1 MPKCT
6 LSLNGI
12 IKSCLETSTNSSK
25 IRNTIDLRPKNLKKS
40 QGADRDPKIQANRPH
55 TIAARLHMTS
65 KSTVTNKEDRA
76 RKSQM
81 AMKTI
86 KVIGIK
92 MRIQTQR
99 IPDNPTSR

>member
-1 MPKCT
+1 M
-6 LSLNGI
+6 
-12 IKSCLETSTNSSK
+12 ETSTNLSK
-25 IRNTIDLRPKNLKKS
+25 IKNTIDLRPKNQETRK
-40 QGADRDPKIQANRPH
+40 GADRDPKINAHRPN
-55 TIAARLHMTS
+55 TIAVNLHMTS
-65 KSTVTNKEDRA
+65 KSTVTNKVDIQ

-92 MRIQTQR
+92 MRIQKRR